1 MFIVKTMPKCTV
13 KEIWLKTIKQQVI
26 RVVSSVLQF
35 QGSRICRALF
45 PSAGMREMEIALTCM
60 GCVQDILVE
69 VDTQVAEKEKED
81 RKLEIYN
88 RIEAKSFTVHRGH
101 KFKKSDI
108 LSKNRRLRS
117 VVRDSNARIAEP
129 VCLMCKLLLGTVFSL
144 ADADRMFGLAP
155 DSRQHGITCH

>member
-1 MFIVKTMPKCTV
+1 
-13 KEIWLKTIKQQVI
+13 
-26 RVVSSVLQF
+26 
-35 QGSRICRALF
+35 
-45 PSAGMREMEIALTCM
+45 
-60 GCVQDILVE
+60 VE

-117 VVRDSNARIAEP
+117 VIEDCWNKEVKYTCS
-129 VCLMCKLLLGTVFSL
+129 KLSL
-144 ADADRMFGLAP
+144 AQ
-155 DSRQHGITCH
+155 DS